1 MITPEHII
9 LVLALAFGFYM
20 AWSIGANDVANAMGT
35 SVGSGALTLKKAIII
50 AAILEFSGAFFVG
63 SNVTETVRKGIID
76 PSIFIH
82 DPMLFMLGMLSAL
95 LAAAAWLQ
103 LASYF
108 GWPVSTTHSIV
119 GAIVGFGLIT
129 GGVHAIKWPKLFSIT
144 MSWVISPILS
154 AIIAFVVFNIIRYK
168 VYFSPH
174 PLKSTKKI
182 APYLIFSVFFVL
194 TLAMVFKGLK
204 NLHLHL
210 TFSKACF
217 VAILVGIISA
227 VIGNFLIG
235 RTPGLNEIE
244 EIEEYDE
251 KSARFLFNIYRATK
265 RIENAIR
272 LAPNLKLKKEL
283 LNILHKIKPIVGD
296 IESKEIMT
304 TKTEYIMVEKIFGY
318 LQILSASFVAF
329 AHGAN
334 DVANSVGP
342 LAGIVSVLKTGT
354 VVNKSPVPL
363 WVLAL
368 GGLGIVIGLA
378 TWGWRVIETVGK
390 RITELTPSR
399 GFSAEF
405 SAAITIVFA
414 SKLGLP
420 ISTTHTL
427 VGAVLGVGMAR
438 GFSALNF
445 RVVRDIIISWAI
457 TIPTGAILT
466 ILIFKF
472 LKLFF

>member
-9 LVLALAFGFYM
+9 FLLALIFGFYM

-35 SVGSGALTLKKAIII
+35 SVGSGAITLKQAIII
-50 AAILEFSGAFFVG
+50 ASFLEFSGAFFVG
-63 SNVTETVRKGIID
+63 ANVTETVRKGIID
-76 PSIFIH
+76 PSAFVSMPHLFI
-82 DPMLFMLGMLSAL
+82 LGMLSAL
-95 LAAAAWLQ
+95 LAAAIWLQ

-119 GAIVGFGLIT
+119 GAIVGFGLVA
-129 GGVHAIKWPKLFSIT
+129 GGVHAIKWPKLISIT
-144 MSWVISPILS
+144 LSWMISPILS
-154 AIIAFVVFNIIRYK
+154 AAIAFIVFNIIRYK
-168 VYFSPH
+168 VYFSPN

-204 NLHLHL
+204 NLHLNL
-210 TFSKACF
+210 SFPKACL
-217 VAILVGIISA
+217 VAFISGLIA
-227 VIGNFLIG
+227 SVIGKKLIDNIKG
-235 RTPGLNEIE
+235 IDEE
-244 EIEEYDE
+244 EIEEDD
-251 KSARFLFNIYRATK
+251 KSARFVFNIYRAIK

-272 LAPNLKLKKEL
+272 LSPNLFIRQQLDVILVKLK
-283 LNILHKIKPIVGD
+283 
-296 IESKEIMT
+296 EIIGEREAKQIIH
-304 TKTEYIMVEKIFGY
+304 TKREYVIVEKIFGY
-318 LQILSASFVAF
+318 LQVLSASFVAF

-342 LAGIVSVLKTGT
+342 LAGVVTVLKAGT
-354 VVNKSPVPL
+354 VINKAPVPL
-363 WVLAL
+363 WILAL

-390 RITELTPSR
+390 KITELTPSR

-438 GFSALNF
+438 GFSALNM
-445 RVVRDIIISWAI
+445 RVIRDIIVSWAI
-457 TIPTGAILT
+457 TIPTGALLT
-466 ILIFKF
+466 IIIYEILKFIF
-472 LKLFF
+472 

>member
-1 MITPEHII
+1 MITPDHLI
-9 LVLALAFGFYM
+9 LILALLFGFYM

-35 SVGSGALTLKKAIII
+35 SVGSGALTLKQAIVI
-50 AAILEFSGAFFVG
+50 ASILEFSGAFFVG
-63 SNVTETVRKGIID
+63 ANVTETVRKGIID
-76 PSIFIH
+76 PTVYIHTPNIFI
-82 DPMLFMLGMLSAL
+82 LGMLSAL
-95 LAAAAWLQ
+95 LAAALWLQ

-129 GGVHAIKWPKLFSIT
+129 GGVHAVEWPKLFSIT
-144 MSWVISPILS
+144 MSWIISPILS
-154 AIIAFVVFNIIRYK
+154 AVIAFIVFNFIRYK

-182 APYLIFSVFFVL
+182 APFLIFAVFFVL

-210 TFSKACF
+210 GFFQASG
-217 VAILVGIISA
+217 VALVVG
-227 VIGNFLIG
+227 VIAALIG
-235 RTPGLNEIE
+235 KYLISKIPGVDE
-244 EIEEYDE
+244 EDLEEDD
-251 KSARFLFNIYRATK
+251 KSARFVFNIYRAIKRVETALRLSPNLFVRRELDFILVKLKNLIGDRETKQIIETK
-265 RIENAIR
+265 REF
-272 LAPNLKLKKEL
+272 
-283 LNILHKIKPIVGD
+283 VV
-296 IESKEIMT
+296 
-304 TKTEYIMVEKIFGY
+304 VEKIFGY

-342 LAGIVSVLKTGT
+342 LAGVVTVLKSGT
-354 VVNKSPVPL
+354 VINKSPVPL
-363 WVLAL
+363 WILGL

-390 RITELTPSR
+390 KITELTPSR

-438 GFSALNF
+438 GFSALN
-445 RVVRDIIISWAI
+445 VKVIRDIVISWAI

-466 ILIFKF
+466 IIIFEI
-472 LKLFF
+472 LKVIF